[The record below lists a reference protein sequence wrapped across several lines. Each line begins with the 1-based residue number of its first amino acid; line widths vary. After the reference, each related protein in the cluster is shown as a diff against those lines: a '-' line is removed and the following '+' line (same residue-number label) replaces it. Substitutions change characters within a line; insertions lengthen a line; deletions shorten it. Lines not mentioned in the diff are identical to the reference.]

1 MHIKSKNSWLKHLD
15 FILLDIIVLFISFI
29 LANLLYLH
37 RLNYYPS
44 NLYAIVFLC
53 ILIPCVL
60 IDVFN
65 APFSGILR
73 RNNISEIIKTFE
85 TTTYNIAFSVLL
97 MYILKL
103 GSLFSRV
110 VFILTFVI
118 YVVLI
123 IVIRIIW
130 KKLIINGTINIFP
143 NSNNSLLIV
152 CNSVDVDKITENIN
166 VEEYKQYD
174 ISGLCITDVD
184 MTGKKIDGYRVLC
197 NKRNIFNCVTENNI
211 GEIFIYGKPNIVSN
225 KTIEK
230 LLESGIGI
238 HLDINNIFG
247 VEADE
252 QSIDKVGIF
261 KTLGLGLYT
270 FTPSQSIYLV
280 VKRVFD
286 LIISLLALIPIII
299 FVLIVKVAY
308 VLTGDKEP
316 IFFKQKR
323 IGLHGVPFDLYK
335 FRTMVPNAEEEL
347 KILLKNKKLKKEWDK
362 YHKLENDPR
371 ITKVGNFLRKTSLDE
386 VPQFLNVLK
395 GDMSIVG
402 PRPLVEGELKKHNG
416 LRLYEKV
423 KPGITG
429 WWACNGR
436 SNISYEERLE
446 LEYYYIKNCSLSLDI
461 LTLLRTVYVVLMRTG
476 AE

>member
-1 MHIKSKNSWLKHLD
+1 MHIKSKNSWLKHFD
-15 FILLDIIVLFISFI
+15 FILWDIVILLVSFV
-29 LANLLYLH
+29 LANLIYLGK
-37 RLNYYPS
+37 LNFYPS
-44 NLYAIVFLC
+44 NLYAMVFLC
-53 ILIPCVL
+53 ILIPCIL
-60 IDVFN
+60 IDILN
-65 APFSGILR
+65 NPYSGVLR
-73 RNNISEIIKTFE
+73 RNTIGEITKAFE
-85 TTTYNIAFSVLL
+85 TTTYNIVFSVLL

-103 GSLFSRV
+103 GSLFSRG

-118 YVVLI
+118 YLVLI
-123 IVIRIIW
+123 IIIRIIW
-130 KKLIINGTINIFP
+130 KRLILEGKVKIFP

-152 CNSVDVDKITENIN
+152 CNSKDAERVVNNIN
-166 VEEYKQYD
+166 VEEFKQHD
-174 ISGLCITDVD
+174 IAGLCITDED
-184 MTGKKIDGYRVLC
+184 KTNKKIGGYKVLC
-197 NKRNIFNCVTENNI
+197 SKRDIYNCVTEKNI
-211 GEIFIYGKPNIVSN
+211 GEIFIYGKPSIVSQR
-225 KTIEK
+225 TVEK

-238 HLDINNIFG
+238 HLDINTIFG

-252 QSIDKVGIF
+252 QLIDKVGIY

-270 FTPSQSIYLV
+270 FTPKQSIYLV
-280 VKRVFD
+280 IKRVFD
-286 LIISLLALIPIII
+286 LIISLIAIVPILLFI
-299 FVLIVKVAY
+299 LLVKIAF
-308 VLTGDKEP
+308 VLTGDKES

-323 IGLHGVPFDLYK
+323 IGQHGVPFDLYK

-347 KILLKNKKLKKEWDK
+347 EKLLKNKKLKREWDK

-371 ITKVGNFLRKTSLDE
+371 TTKVGNFLRKTSLDE
-386 VPQFLNVLK
+386 VPQFINVLK

-461 LTLLRTVYVVLMRTG
+461 LTLIRTVYVVLKRTG